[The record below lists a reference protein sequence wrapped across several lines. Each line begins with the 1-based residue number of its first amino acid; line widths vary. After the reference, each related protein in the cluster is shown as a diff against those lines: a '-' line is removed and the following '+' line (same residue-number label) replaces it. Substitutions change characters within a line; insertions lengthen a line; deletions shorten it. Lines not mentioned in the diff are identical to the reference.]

1 MESIKERACHRLPLM
16 GIISPKKLQKNLKL
30 EVPKLGEVRVEARY
44 IDLKPKKE
52 RVTKGIVIEV
62 RAIVH
67 IHAPLPEGA
76 NNYDTG

>member
-1 MESIKERACHRLPLM
+1 M

-62 RAIVH
+62 SAEEAALLAESNGY
-67 IHAPLPEGA
+67 IHLFIHSW
-76 NNYDTG
+76 TG